1 MIASITQTT
10 DIFNFAML
18 QIAFF
23 SLLNLFFQ
31 GLIGFALRYI
41 SVLCNPCFGTEQKLK
56 YQAFARHLRSFFHL
70 LSYVHA
76 LDRLD
81 IGVRCLVTSVS
92 NCAGNIVTKRLHKYK
107 VSDNFALLSARKS
120 LIKVLQLNI
129 VSFHLPRAHGCHV
142 FL

>member
-10 DIFNFAML
+10 DVFNFAML

-23 SLLNLFFQ
+23 SLLNPFFQ
-31 GLIGFALRYI
+31 GLRYI

-81 IGVRCLVTSVS
+81 IGVRCLVTSVP

-129 VSFHLPRAHGCHV
+129 VSFHLQRAHGCHV